1 MKQEGYQSSELYLEF
16 LIILNFNAMNKLKK
30 YTKMNKILALMSLLF
45 VVFFTS
51 CEDVVTLDLET
62 GETRLVV
69 DAEIIWKKG
78 TSGNEQT
85 IKISKT
91 ASYYSGS
98 TPKVSG
104 AQVRVENSSGDV
116 FTFNETEPGVY
127 VCTNFVPVIDMDYK
141 LFVEAEGKSFTA
153 VEKLTSVTSITKV
166 EQAVV
171 PDFGGKDI
179 IELTFYY
186 TDPADQVNFYLTD
199 YKSDFLIYP
208 EYEITNDEFYNGNE
222 ISTRY
227 SHEDDIKTGS
237 IVKITHRGV
246 SKNFFNYM
254 KLILEASS
262 ANPFLVPP
270 GNIRGNIVNTTD
282 ASNFAL
288 GYFRLCEADA
298 VDYVVK

>member
-1 MKQEGYQSSELYLEF
+1 
-16 LIILNFNAMNKLKK
+16 MNK
-30 YTKMNKILALMSLLF
+30 TLALMSLLF
-45 VVFFTS
+45 VVLFTS

-69 DAEIIWKKG
+69 DAEIMWKKG

-91 ASYYSGS
+91 APYYNSS

-104 AQVRVENSSGDV
+104 AQVRVENTNGDV
-116 FTFNETEPGVY
+116 FTFNETGPGVY
-127 VCTNFVPVIDMDYK
+127 VCTNFVPVIDMEYK
-141 LFVEAEGKSFTA
+141 LFVQAEGMSFTA
-153 VEKLTSVTSITKV
+153 VEKLTSVTPITKV
-166 EQAVV
+166 EQATV
-171 PDFGGKDI
+171 PDFGGEDV

-186 TDPADQVNFYLTD
+186 TDPVDQVNFYVTD
-199 YKSDFLIYP
+199 YSSSFVIYP

-227 SHEDDIKTGS
+227 SHEDMKSGNT
-237 IVKITHRGV
+237 VKITHRGV
-246 SKNFFNYM
+246 SKNFYNYM

-262 ANPFLVPP
+262 SNPFLVPP

-282 ASNFAL
+282 ANNFAL
-288 GYFRLCEADA
+288 GYFRLCEADV